1 MNLVFKDLA
10 NQITMVIYHLF
21 SLFWKITTENWHS
34 AMIPVLYIQELN
46 MYFCISVLKSKFE
59 QAKPSYK
66 KTDLELKRI
75 SGKQE
80 LLTIKSRG
88 R

>member
-1 MNLVFKDLA
+1 
-10 NQITMVIYHLF
+10 
-21 SLFWKITTENWHS
+21 
-34 AMIPVLYIQELN
+34 MIPVLYIQELN